1 MTTAEQIGSKY
12 GQSTDDFA
20 TAQGNTLTDI
30 VLRWCNGGIDL
41 MRDKIIK
48 NTRTGTRGALVA
60 NIAPMPAKVGG
71 SKVSINIVAGKDGYY
86 WKFVDKGVQKSPKL
100 RGGKR
105 NPATNKAPNSP
116 YKFKSLGVPNSMVDS
131 FKKYIA
137 KTGSKSMTGKKL
149 TSKNKKKQASA
160 IDKEAKAMAVATK
173 IGGIKPVNFVREA
186 TNKKRV
192 DQLVN
197 EVAKGLGATIKVS
210 IKRAA
215 NEYNSK

>member
-1 MTTAEQIGSKY
+1 VGFLLRYECNRVFES
-12 GQSTDDFA
+12 

-30 VLRWCNGGIDL
+30 VLRWCNGGIDA
-41 MRDKIIK
+41 MRTKIQK
-48 NTRTGTRGALVA
+48 NVRTGGASTLA
-60 NIAPMPAKVGG
+60 QSMSSKPIKSGG
-71 SKVSINIVAGKDGYY
+71 SKVSIEIVADKDAYY
-86 WKFVDKGVQKSPKL
+86 WKFVDKGV
-100 RGGKR
+100 RGVKK
-105 NPATNKAPNSP
+105 NKAGNSP
-116 YKFKSLGVPNSMVDS
+116 YKFKTIGAGKNMVDS

-137 KTGSKSMTGKKL
+137 KTGSKSMSGKKL

-210 IKRAA
+210 IKRVA

>member
-41 MRDKIIK
+41 MRDKIIN

-86 WKFVDKGVQKSPKL
+86 WKFVDKGV
-100 RGGKR
+100 RGVKK
-105 NPATNKAPNSP
+105 NKAGNSP
-116 YKFKSLGVPNSMVDS
+116 YKFKTIGAGKNMVDS

-137 KTGSKSMTGKKL
+137 KTGSKSMSGKKL

-160 IDKEAKAMAVATK
+160 IDQEAKAMAVATK

>member
-30 VLRWCNGGIDL
+30 VLRWCNGGIDA
-41 MRDKIIK
+41 MRTKIQK
-48 NTRTGTRGALVA
+48 NVRTGGASTLA
-60 NIAPMPAKVGG
+60 QSMSSKPIKSGG
-71 SKVSINIVAGKDGYY
+71 SKVSIEIVADKDAYY
-86 WKFVDKGVQKSPKL
+86 WKFVDKGV
-100 RGGKR
+100 RGVKK
-105 NPATNKAPNSP
+105 NKAGNSP
-116 YKFKSLGVPNSMVDS
+116 YKFKTIGAGKNMVDS

>member
-30 VLRWCNGGIDL
+30 VLRWCNGGIDA
-41 MRDKIIK
+41 MRTKIQK
-48 NTRTGTRGALVA
+48 NVRTGGASTLA
-60 NIAPMPAKVGG
+60 QSMATTPSKITA
-71 SKVSINIVAGKDGYY
+71 SKVSIEIVADKDAYY
-86 WKFVDKGVQKSPKL
+86 WKFVDKGV
-100 RGGKR
+100 RGVKK
-105 NPATNKAPNSP
+105 NKAGNSP
-116 YKFKSLGVPNSMVDS
+116 YKFKTIGAGKNMVDS

-137 KTGSKSMTGKKL
+137 KTGSKSMSGKKL

-173 IGGIKPVNFVREA
+173 IGGIKPVRFVSEA

-210 IKRAA
+210 IKRVA

>member
-1 MTTAEQIGSKY
+1 MS
-12 GQSTDDFA
+12 
-20 TAQGNTLTDI
+20 
-30 VLRWCNGGIDL
+30 
-41 MRDKIIK
+41 
-48 NTRTGTRGALVA
+48 
-60 NIAPMPAKVGG
+60 
-71 SKVSINIVAGKDGYY
+71 
-86 WKFVDKGVQKSPKL
+86 
-100 RGGKR
+100 
-105 NPATNKAPNSP
+105 
-116 YKFKSLGVPNSMVDS
+116 
-131 FKKYIA
+131 
-137 KTGSKSMTGKKL
+137 GKKL

-210 IKRAA
+210 IKRVA

>member
-30 VLRWCNGGIDL
+30 VLRWCNGGIDA
-41 MRDKIIK
+41 MRTKIQK
-48 NTRTGTRGALVA
+48 NVRTGGASTLA
-60 NIAPMPAKVGG
+60 QSMSSKPIKSGG
-71 SKVSINIVAGKDGYY
+71 SKVSIEIVADKDAYY
-86 WKFVDKGVQKSPKL
+86 WKFVDKGV
-100 RGGKR
+100 RGVKK
-105 NPATNKAPNSP
+105 NKAGNSP
-116 YKFKSLGVPNSMVDS
+116 YKFKTIGAGKNMVDS

-137 KTGSKSMTGKKL
+137 KTGSKSMSGKKL

-160 IDKEAKAMAVATK
+160 IEQEAKAMAVATK

-210 IKRAA
+210 IKRVA

>member
-30 VLRWCNGGIDL
+30 VLRWCNGGIGA
-41 MRDKIIK
+41 MRTKIQK
-48 NTRTGTRGALVA
+48 NVRTGGASILA
-60 NIAPMPAKVGG
+60 QSMATTPSKITA
-71 SKVSINIVAGKDGYY
+71 SKVSIDIVADKDAYY
-86 WKFVDKGVQKSPKL
+86 WKFVDKGV
-100 RGGKR
+100 RGVKK
-105 NPATNKAPNSP
+105 NKAGNSP
-116 YKFKSLGVPNSMVDS
+116 YKFKTIGAGKNMVDS

-137 KTGSKSMTGKKL
+137 KTGSKSMSGKKL

-210 IKRAA
+210 IKRVA

>member
-1 MTTAEQIGSKY
+1 MITGESIGSKY

-30 VLRWCNGGIDL
+30 VLRWCNGGIDA
-41 MRDKIIK
+41 MRTKIQK
-48 NTRTGTRGALVA
+48 NVRTGGASTLA
-60 NIAPMPAKVGG
+60 QSMSSKPIKSGG
-71 SKVSINIVAGKDGYY
+71 SKVSIEIVADKDAYY
-86 WKFVDKGVQKSPKL
+86 WKFVDKGV
-100 RGGKR
+100 RGVKK
-105 NPATNKAPNSP
+105 NKAGNSP
-116 YKFKSLGVPNSMVDS
+116 YKFKTIGAGKNMVDS

-137 KTGSKSMTGKKL
+137 KTGSKSMSGKKL

>member
-30 VLRWCNGGIDL
+30 VLRWCNGGIGA
-41 MRDKIIK
+41 MRTKIQK
-48 NTRTGTRGALVA
+48 NVRTGGASTLA
-60 NIAPMPAKVGG
+60 QSMATTPSKITA
-71 SKVSINIVAGKDGYY
+71 SKVSINIVADKDAYY
-86 WKFVDKGVQKSPKL
+86 WKFVDKGV
-100 RGGKR
+100 RGVKK
-105 NPATNKAPNSP
+105 NKAGNSP
-116 YKFKSLGVPNSMVDS
+116 YKFKTIGAGKNMVDS

-137 KTGSKSMTGKKL
+137 KTGSKSMSGKKL

-210 IKRAA
+210 IKRVA